1 MYFLLKF
8 NLFRPVHLRKLH
20 ENKIDLNFYFDTSLW
35 LLRRF
40 YEGFIK
46 SFEAQQTSVKKYFK
60 LILSL
65 FLGSKWEGLSFN
77 ELMLKIIIKNEFL
90 ILAFLKSLSRNVA
103 ENTEKNLVTENWPN
117 KGINNR
123 SW

>member
-8 NLFRPVHLRKLH
+8 NLFRPVHLRKLY

-117 KGINNR
+117 KCINNR

>member
-1 MYFLLKF
+1 M
-8 NLFRPVHLRKLH
+8 HLRKLY